1 MYVELCAYGTLHK
14 KPAVLERGEG
24 DRKPEKPGRHSS
36 EGGEVASRLTD
47 NEIVLPRRT
56 GYIPQMRDLSRF
68 LKQRERGPRPHY
80 PPPIASGRLSA
91 GYPSIDAAWPQPA
104 NFRESIKKLS
114 EKGY

>member
-1 MYVELCAYGTLHK
+1 MYVGLCTCGTLHK
-14 KPAVLERGEG
+14 KACRKDRGEG

-68 LKQRERGPRPHY
+68 LKESARPEASLSPSDSLGPAFRPGILASTPRGLNQRT
-80 PPPIASGRLSA
+80 
-91 GYPSIDAAWPQPA
+91 
-104 NFRESIKKLS
+104 S
-114 EKGY
+114 ENTYSTHL